1 MIYIFFS
8 FSIFSN
14 PIILNNWFYCYS
26 LDFEPSKTS
35 SCDWKPWSLES
46 IKNDRNKRNVVWL
59 KVKIPQIDLK
69 DPVIFFDSIDLNY
82 ELYIENKLYH
92 QYGKFDKNFNVIFD
106 GWPLHIIPITKEFSN
121 KILYLKVY
129 SIYEYPDIGIWKKQW
144 IIERADLYF
153 YILKDSFSVLIISLI
168 FYFSSLLAFGI
179 YIANQKF
186 IFNLYFSI
194 VALLIGNYLFFSPEN
209 LLLLL
214 LFCYPLIYFTIDYT
228 SIHLLII
235 FFSLYLQSVL
245 ELRKKEMLYLALNY
259 IRYLFYIVFFLG
271 IYLIVFDINRYF
283 YLHYYVNVIIVIIN
297 LFFLIIIFIKIF
309 NKDINAIYIF
319 IGCLSISA
327 TGLIELANYFEVFK
341 FFNIFHLGGL
351 IFLLTNYI
359 VLSNKYWAT
368 FKQLEI
374 TNQLLQQKQDQ
385 IEKIQRLKDNF
396 ILEITS
402 KITTPLK
409 DILTLIKQY
418 FAQDSEKELLYRI
431 LDNFKREIF
440 RINSLLSFERDQ
452 ADFSSNRINIIE
464 FLKNIHQL
472 ELTSLENKKI
482 EILDQINA
490 KDIRIDFNYEML
502 TQIFDELFFYSS
514 GNVRI
519 SIDLESLD
527 ENYFLVIK
535 VDSEN
540 VYMYPEIEN
549 FFTPYLK
556 LNFLETTGLYL
567 IYIYMNYFAGKFLY
581 YIDDKSIEFILKFPL
596 KNSIEKLK
604 DQSETLLE
612 FNNKKIFTSKSF
624 TKNNKPKIL
633 FLYDD
638 ILTLKNFCKLLEKD
652 YHIFCTND
660 LSLAEIQLKS
670 GYDIFIFPPIL
681 YGNSLLSFFKKIRS
695 LYDPFSL
702 ITILISPEGLL
713 SWKDKINLGI
723 QDIFIINK
731 NQWNEEEI
739 RLRIQNSLLL
749 KDYYKKYL
757 NYLKYH
763 HDVVALGEIQNHFYK
778 DYNQYK
784 DYVEY
789 EVKYFATDEIS
800 GDLVDV
806 YKISDKMLLFI
817 IADVTGHGLYPAF
830 FSVFLRISM
839 DLFIR
844 EKPNINGKELLE
856 KINRMI
862 LKYFNKQLVTLSMV
876 FVDIE
881 NQLLKFYRAGHLPAL
896 FYDSYRNQFLEIFP
910 KGKILGV
917 VESAFWEEIVIN
929 YHVGDRIF
937 LYTDGLVES
946 ISMDYTKNIVEFI
959 KKYNK
964 ILSIKELSEKIFVES
979 IKLKT
984 NSNKERFIE
993 DDIST
998 IFIELK

>member
-179 YIANQKF
+179 YIANRKF

-490 KDIRIDFNYEML
+490 ENIEIDFNYEML
-502 TQIFDELFFYSS
+502 TQIFDELFF
-514 GNVRI
+514 
-519 SIDLESLD
+519 
-527 ENYFLVIK
+527 
-535 VDSEN
+535 
-540 VYMYPEIEN
+540 
-549 FFTPYLK
+549 
-556 LNFLETTGLYL
+556 
-567 IYIYMNYFAGKFLY
+567 
-581 YIDDKSIEFILKFPL
+581 FILLVMF
-596 KNSIEKLK
+596 
-604 DQSETLLE
+604 E
-612 FNNKKIFTSKSF
+612 F
-624 TKNNKPKIL
+624 
-633 FLYDD
+633 
-638 ILTLKNFCKLLEKD
+638 
-652 YHIFCTND
+652 
-660 LSLAEIQLKS
+660 
-670 GYDIFIFPPIL
+670 
-681 YGNSLLSFFKKIRS
+681 
-695 LYDPFSL
+695 
-702 ITILISPEGLL
+702 
-713 SWKDKINLGI
+713 
-723 QDIFIINK
+723 
-731 NQWNEEEI
+731 
-739 RLRIQNSLLL
+739 
-749 KDYYKKYL
+749 
-757 NYLKYH
+757 
-763 HDVVALGEIQNHFYK
+763 
-778 DYNQYK
+778 
-784 DYVEY
+784 
-789 EVKYFATDEIS
+789 
-800 GDLVDV
+800 
-806 YKISDKMLLFI
+806 
-817 IADVTGHGLYPAF
+817 
-830 FSVFLRISM
+830 
-839 DLFIR
+839 
-844 EKPNINGKELLE
+844 
-856 KINRMI
+856 
-862 LKYFNKQLVTLSMV
+862 
-876 FVDIE
+876 
-881 NQLLKFYRAGHLPAL
+881 
-896 FYDSYRNQFLEIFP
+896 
-910 KGKILGV
+910 
-917 VESAFWEEIVIN
+917 
-929 YHVGDRIF
+929 
-937 LYTDGLVES
+937 
-946 ISMDYTKNIVEFI
+946 
-959 KKYNK
+959 
-964 ILSIKELSEKIFVES
+964 LSI
-979 IKLKT
+979 
-984 NSNKERFIE
+984 
-993 DDIST
+993 
-998 IFIELK
+998 